1 MKKKLAVILTL
12 AGILGTTA
20 AVGAEDLV
28 EKVTGYL
35 QKDVKVLVNGQDSTL
50 TPVYIDG
57 KAYIPVR
64 DAATKLGYTV
74 NYDEANKEIELDEA
88 ADLIRASGVIVS
100 VQAKEDGNT
109 RIELL
114 GSTWVILTVDK
125 STAIKSLDGKTLT
138 AADLKAGTQID
149 AEFGPAMA
157 MSYPGQAQ
165 AVSINVHAD
174 RSVKEDTIQDVK
186 HTDDGWQVQLGDN
199 LVLNGGKETRVM
211 TSQGDSVKWEDLKA
225 GTKVKAYYG
234 PFETKSLPP
243 QSPVFLLVVQAQAP
257 VTGTPKMSPET
268 AQEYRNLAWAQV
280 KEQASHITTKQD
292 EAAVQIVSSK
302 EVGVLASTDEQ
313 KKLLADVQA
322 ANGNFVTV
330 TYNTDQDELLG
341 PLTVVFD
348 FNTKAFIG
356 FNARR

>member
-1 MKKKLAVILTL
+1 MKKKLSVLLALT
-12 AGILGTTA
+12 GILGTTA

-64 DAATKLGYTV
+64 DAAAKLGYTV

-88 ADLIRASGVIVS
+88 VDLMRASGVIVN
-100 VQAKEDGNT
+100 VQANEDGKY

-114 GSTWVILTVDK
+114 GSTWVILTVDQ
-125 STAIKSLDGKTLT
+125 STDMKSLDGKTLT
-138 AADLKAGTQID
+138 PADLKAGTQID

-157 MSYPGQAQ
+157 MSFPGQAQ
-165 AVSINVHAD
+165 AVRIHVHAD
-174 RSVKEDTIQDVK
+174 RAVKEDTIKEVK
-186 HTDDGWQVQLGDN
+186 RTDDGWRVQLGDA
-199 LVLNGGKETRVM
+199 LILNAGKETRVM
-211 TSQGDSVKWEDLKA
+211 TSQGESVNWEDLKA
-225 GTKVKAYYG
+225 GMKVKAYYG
-234 PFETKSLPP
+234 PFETRSLPP

-257 VTGTPKMSPET
+257 VTGALKMSPET

-280 KEQASHITTKQD
+280 NEQASHITTKQD

-302 EVGVLASTDEQ
+302 EVGVVAATDEQ
-313 KKLLADVQA
+313 RKLLADVQA